1 MNIWVILFLVVQY
14 LFIGVVIAA
23 VFDGVSRDKD
33 DDGHAVT
40 ITFACTTTFA
50 WPVVLF
56 VLLIWAA
63 SKPFVFVY
71 RSLVAMICD
80 ESEKRKAHLCPLEK
94 GGSCALYERECIGPS
109 KCPAYSER

>member
-1 MNIWVILFLVVQY
+1 MNIWVILLLVVQY

-23 VFDGVSRDKD
+23 VYDGVSRDKD

-40 ITFACTTTFA
+40 ITFT
-50 WPVVLF
+50 WPVFLF
-56 VLLIWAA
+56 VLLICAA
-63 SKPFVFVY
+63 SNPFVFTY

-80 ESEKRKAHLCPLEK
+80 ESEKRKDRLCPLEK

-109 KCPAYSER
+109 KCPAYSEREAQ

>member
-1 MNIWVILFLVVQY
+1 MNIWVILLLVVQY

-23 VFDGVSRDKD
+23 VHDGVSRDKD

-40 ITFACTTTFA
+40 TTFA
-50 WPVVLF
+50 WPVFLF

-80 ESEKRKAHLCPLEK
+80 ESDKRKDHLCRYKK
-94 GGSCALYERECIGPS
+94 GGRCALYERECIGPS
-109 KCPAYSER
+109 KCPAYSERETQ